1 MGMSKNLCQIIWD
14 LCSSFIKHVVT
25 FMMMSIYVDL
35 FGVCFVYCLLR
46 WFISAT
52 WKAANNTFTEK
63 QTMKGRSSRPHVFY
77 KIGVLK
83 KFSKFTGK
91 HLCQGPLFN
100 KVAGLRL
107 LPEAWN
113 FIKKEILAHVF
124 SYEFYAKLLTIFT
137 GKKYALLNSV

>member
-14 LCSSFIKHVVT
+14 LCSSFINHVVM
-25 FMMMSIYVDL
+25 FMMSIYVDL
-35 FGVCFVYCLLR
+35 FGVCFVHCLLR

-52 WKAANNTFTEK
+52 WQAANNTFTEK

-77 KIGVLK
+77 KIRVLK

-91 HLCQGPLFN
+91 HLCQSLLFN
-100 KVAGLRL
+100 KVASLRL
-107 LPEAWN
+107 LFEAWN
-113 FIKKEILAHVF
+113 FIKKEILAQVF

-137 GKKYALLNSV
+137 GKKYVLLNSV